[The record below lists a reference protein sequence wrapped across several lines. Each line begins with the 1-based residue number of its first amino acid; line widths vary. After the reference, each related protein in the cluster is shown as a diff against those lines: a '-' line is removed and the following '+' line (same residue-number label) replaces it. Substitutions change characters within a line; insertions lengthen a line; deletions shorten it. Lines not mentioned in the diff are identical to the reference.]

1 MGFHGAGKLCYSQ
14 RLDNPGNTASV
25 TMDSSTSISDWKSP
39 AEERTFLGGLSVGT
53 RIALLA
59 LLGLALLAAFGAL
72 YAVGEGWLEE
82 ARKQSTNSLKVRALA
97 AEVEAG
103 VLRMRQRERAFLL
116 RKDLESAAAYE
127 RESSAVLSTLAPLSG
142 MAEEAKTHIDTIND
156 GVLQHIAQFK
166 EVLEGEMA
174 LGLDQGKGLKGRL
187 AESFRE
193 LQSKVS
199 KAGSDPLS
207 AQLRAM
213 RRSERNFM
221 LTGDGRHLDR
231 IRKRRQDFDSLLAA
245 PAPDNQAGIAAS
257 MDDYQKAVQD
267 FGEASLSQFGKI
279 KRLGEIYSYM
289 EPSLEAL
296 AEFAGHTG
304 AQTELR
310 RLGRSV
316 ERIRI
321 AGAAAAVL
329 LLAIL
334 GYPVWR
340 SISLPLRA
348 VTEAAQ
354 RIAVGEPN
362 VELPGL
368 GNADELGR
376 LARALSIIH
385 HDRRRLGVTGED
397 GEGPDQGAVGARLAG
412 DFEASL
418 AGVVKGVTEAST
430 RLQFAAQA
438 MSATTEQMNR
448 RAFTA
453 SAAAEEAF
461 SGVQAMLA
469 VVLEISE
476 TVSETSRLLEGD
488 GNGPGAGAGNLD
500 RASRKIASAVK
511 QIVDITERIDLLA
524 LEATIQATR
533 AGFAKAASENDKTA
547 EQVLDAVGQ
556 LSQRTMDLRQG
567 VGAFLDRARNS

>member
-1 MGFHGAGKLCYSQ
+1 MSE
-14 RLDNPGNTASV
+14 R
-25 TMDSSTSISDWKSP
+25 KSP
-39 AEERTFLGGLSVGT
+39 AGERTLLGGLSVGT

-72 YAVGEGWLEE
+72 YTVGEGWLEE
-82 ARKQSTNSLKVRALA
+82 ARKRSANSLRVRALA

-103 VLRMRQRERAFLL
+103 VLRMGQRERAFLL
-116 RKDLESAAAYE
+116 RKDLESAATYE

-142 MAEEAKTHIDTIND
+142 LAEEAKTHIDTINE

-193 LQSKVS
+193 LLFKVS
-199 KAGSDPLS
+199 TAGSEPLS
-207 AQLRAM
+207 TQLKAM

-221 LTGDGRHLDR
+221 LTGDGRHLER
-231 IRKRRQDFDSLLAA
+231 IGKRRTNFDSLLAA
-245 PAPDNQAGIAAS
+245 AAPVNQAGIAAS
-257 MDDYQKAVQD
+257 MDDYQTAVQD

-289 EPSLEAL
+289 VPSLEAL
-296 AEFAGHTG
+296 TEFAG
-304 AQTELR
+304 QTDNQAELR
-310 RLGRSV
+310 RLSGSV
-316 ERIRI
+316 GQIRL
-321 AGAAAAVL
+321 AGAAVAAL
-329 LLAIL
+329 LLAVL

-340 SISLPLRA
+340 SISYPLRA
-348 VTEAAQ
+348 VTVAAQ
-354 RIAVGEPN
+354 KMAVGERD
-362 VELPGL
+362 VDLPGL

-376 LARALSIIH
+376 LARALRILH
-385 HDRRRLGVTGED
+385 HHGGRTPVTGED
-397 GEGPDQGAVGARLAG
+397 GGGLDQGAVGVRLAG

-418 AGVVKGVTEAST
+418 AEVVKDVTEAST

-453 SAAAEEAF
+453 STSAEEAF
-461 SGVQAMLA
+461 AGVQSMLE
-469 VVLEISE
+469 VVLQISE
-476 TVSETSRLLEGD
+476 AVSETSRLLEGG
-488 GNGPGAGAGNLD
+488 GNGSEAGVGGLD
-500 RASRKIASAVK
+500 RASRNIASAVK
-511 QIVDITERIDLLA
+511 KIAEITDKIDLLA

-556 LSQRTMDLRQG
+556 LSQRTKALREG
-567 VGAFLDRARNS
+567 VGAFLERARNS